1 MRVAGGCAKRCER
14 LEGVDVKN
22 HLGWWSHRH
31 RVPKM
36 SHPFWPM
43 FDLRL
48 AAPDLELRHLTE
60 ADLGSLAAILPE
72 DAEQDPSAT
81 TYPGLGRERNR
92 GVVTHQEYW
101 RARGNWRPEAWAL
114 SFGVFRDGELLG
126 YQGLEGDDFAT
137 LRTVDS
143 SSFLAPDAR
152 GQGFGKQMRAA
163 VLALAF
169 GALGARFAI
178 TSAWSDNHAS
188 LGVSRALGYV
198 DNGVTTDRRGETVA
212 EMTHL
217 RLTREAWMTSGWAE
231 RVGVVGVDECLPF
244 FGLG

>member
-1 MRVAGGCAKRCER
+1 MGNRY
-14 LEGVDVKN
+14 
-22 HLGWWSHRH
+22 
-31 RVPKM
+31 
-36 SHPFWPM
+36 WPM
-43 FDLRL
+43 FDIRL
-48 AAPDLELRHLTE
+48 TTPDLELRHLTE
-60 ADLGSLAAILPE
+60 ADLGSLAAIIPG
-72 DAEQDPSAT
+72 DAEQDPSST
-81 TYPGLGRERNR
+81 SYPDLGPDRSR
-92 GVVTHQEYW
+92 GVVAHQEYW

-126 YQGLEGDDFAT
+126 YQGLEGDDFAA

-143 SSFLAPDAR
+143 SSFLTGAVR
-152 GQGFGKQMRAA
+152 GQGLGKQMRAA

-198 DNGVTTDRRGETVA
+198 DNGVTAHRRGEVAA

-217 RLTREAWMTSGWAE
+217 RLTRQQWLTSGWAE
-231 RVGVVGVDECLPF
+231 RVAVAGIDECMTF

>member
-1 MRVAGGCAKRCER
+1 M
-14 LEGVDVKN
+14 
-22 HLGWWSHRH
+22 
-31 RVPKM
+31 
-36 SHPFWPM
+36 
-43 FDLRL
+43 
-48 AAPDLELRHLTE
+48 
-60 ADLGSLAAILPE
+60 
-72 DAEQDPSAT
+72 
-81 TYPGLGRERNR
+81 
-92 GVVTHQEYW
+92 
-101 RARGNWRPEAWAL
+101 

-137 LRTVDS
+137 LRTVDT
-143 SSFLAPDAR
+143 SSFLTRPVR
-152 GQGFGKQMRAA
+152 GQGLGKQMRAA

-198 DNGVTTDRRGETVA
+198 DNGVTAHRRSEAAA

-217 RLTREAWMTSGWAE
+217 RLTREQWLTSGWAE
-231 RVGVVGVDECLPF
+231 RMTVAGVDECMTF